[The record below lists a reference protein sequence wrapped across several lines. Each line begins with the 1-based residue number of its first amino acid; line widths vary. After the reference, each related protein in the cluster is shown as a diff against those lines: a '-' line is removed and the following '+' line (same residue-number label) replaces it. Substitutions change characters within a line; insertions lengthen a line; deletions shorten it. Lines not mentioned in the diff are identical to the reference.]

1 MLNFWWKDEISKIDI
16 DTTLV
21 DWDQFWFYK
30 QKGGMA
36 EWIINNMWDPGFADG
51 NHPTKEQHDQ
61 FAERV
66 VLDWIEKN
74 D

>member
-1 MLNFWWKDEISKIDI
+1 
-16 DTTLV
+16 
-21 DWDQFWFYK
+21 
-30 QKGGMA
+30 MA
-36 EWIINNMWDPGFADG
+36 EWITDNMWDPGFADG